1 MRARCILFI
10 FLTIASLH
18 FIVHSYCP
26 PMVLLA
32 FFSSFS
38 FQPDNVLLT
47 ARREVKIC
55 DFGISRMVHDRS
67 GMTTAVGTPLL
78 MAPELVYS
86 DTARESNT
94 ASRSA
99 TAVDVYSFGVLLWMM
114 ATQQLNPYQDMENPW
129 ALLAQVTRGRRP
141 PLECR
146 ADAARKQHAKAQR
159 AAAAA
164 GAKGSA
170 TRPESADAAA
180 GSYVPPSSPMSPAPS
195 SSSSGSGSSNGNGGN
210 SPRKTGTPRA
220 RRSRSAEG
228 QWDPPDGEMLRG
240 TNLLKL
246 PQSFRDLIARCWHQD
261 PSCRPTFSVVADEL
275 SELQEL
281 FLLGGCL
288 DPRNSAE

>member
-1 MRARCILFI
+1 M
-10 FLTIASLH
+10 
-18 FIVHSYCP
+18 
-26 PMVLLA
+26 
-32 FFSSFS
+32 
-38 FQPDNVLLT
+38 LLT

-94 ASRSA
+94 ASGSA

-114 ATQQLNPYQDMENPW
+114 ATQQLNPYEDMENPW
-129 ALLAQVTRGRRP
+129 ALLAQVTKGRRP

-146 ADAARKQHAKAQR
+146 ADVARKQQAHAER
-159 AAAAA
+159 VAAAAA
-164 GAKGSA
+164 AA
-170 TRPESADAAA
+170 AAETRPMSADAAA
-180 GSYVPPSSPMSPAPS
+180 GSYVPPTSPTSPTPS
-195 SSSSGSGSSNGNGGN
+195 GVSGSSSNNNGTGSTSVSKVG
-210 SPRKTGTPRA
+210 SPRV
-220 RRSRSAEG
+220 RRSRSSEG
-228 QWDPPDGEMLRG
+228 QWEPPDGEMLRG

-261 PSCRPTFSVVADEL
+261 TNCRPSFSVVADEL

-288 DPRNSAE
+288 DPRISSE